1 MVRRK
6 SKKFPGRVAKK
17 RSPFILLCLLVL
29 WSGIL
34 GWGIATAS
42 EPNNAPSIGTVD
54 PIPPR
59 YQLGQQLY
67 IENCGSC
74 HLAIPPAVFPRQTWS
89 ELLQDPEHYGT
100 SITPLRNPNLT
111 LVWNY
116 LRTFSRSIE
125 EDESIPYRF
134 NQSRF
139 FQALH
144 PDVDIPHPTTV
155 KSCVSCHPQASD
167 YNFRTLS
174 SPPSPSETP

>member
-6 SKKFPGRVAKK
+6 SKKFHGRVAKK

-29 WSGIL
+29 WSGL
-34 GWGIATAS
+34 VGWGIATAS

-54 PIPPR
+54 PIPSR
-59 YQLGQQLY
+59 YQLGQKLY
-67 IENCGSC
+67 VENCGSC

-89 ELLQDPEHYGT
+89 DLLQDPQHYGT
-100 SITPLRNPNLT
+100 NITPLRNPNLT

-125 EDESIPYRF
+125 QEESTPYRF

-139 FQALH
+139 FKALH
-144 PDVDIPHPTTV
+144 PDVDIPNPTTV
-155 KSCVSCHPQASD
+155 KSCVSCHPKASE
-167 YNFRTLS
+167 YNFRVLS
-174 SPPSPSETP
+174 SPSSPSDRP